1 MAGRDGHA
9 AVSPGT
15 SGKGITKL
23 MPSLHA
29 SATQMTADYRSEA
42 HRSSIEDL
50 QKVTPKGGGLFFRK
64 TKDASRLGAAT
75 IPETFADIVEADS
88 PVNNQES
95 SKDSETKQV
104 KLSLN
109 KANSIEE
116 IVLN

>member
-1 MAGRDGHA
+1 
-9 AVSPGT
+9 
-15 SGKGITKL
+15 

-88 PVNNQES
+88 PVNNHDS

-109 KANSIEE
+109 KANTIEE